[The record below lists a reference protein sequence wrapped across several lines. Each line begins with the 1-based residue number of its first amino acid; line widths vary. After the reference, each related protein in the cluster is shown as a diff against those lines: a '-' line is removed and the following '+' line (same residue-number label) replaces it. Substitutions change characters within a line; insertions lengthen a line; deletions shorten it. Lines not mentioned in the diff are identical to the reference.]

1 VAAPSDHNHELTRVA
16 AIYDGIAPAWDGR
29 QGLVERVLMGKA
41 MRASLA
47 SHLVGDVLEIGTG
60 TGATLPFLGPRESRV
75 TSLTATDLSKG
86 MLAQARQT
94 ARALGQPIALVRMNA
109 GALAFAD
116 ATFDTV
122 TTSLTLCTV
131 PDPARAL
138 REMARV
144 LKPDGRIVLL
154 EHVRARNPVLSLMQ
168 RMLTPVQVR
177 RLGCHLDRRT
187 DRIVR
192 ELGFRIEHEETCF
205 FGVFRLIV
213 AHPPG
218 A

>member
-1 VAAPSDHNHELTRVA
+1 MVAPADHNHELARVA
-16 AIYDGIAPAWDGR
+16 AIYDKIAPTWDGR
-29 QGLVERVLMGKA
+29 QGLVERVLMGSA

-60 TGATLPFLGPRESRV
+60 TGATLPFLEQRASAI
-75 TSLTATDLSKG
+75 TSLTGTDLSHG
-86 MLAQARQT
+86 MLIQAQQAART
-94 ARALGQPIALVRMNA
+94 LDLPVALVRMDA

-116 ATFDTV
+116 GTFDTV
-122 TTSLTLCTV
+122 TTSLMLCTV

-144 LKPDGRIVLL
+144 LNPDGRIVLL

-177 RLGCHLDRRT
+177 LLGCHLDRRT

-192 ELGFRIEHEETCF
+192 ELGFRIEHEETRF
-205 FGVFRLIV
+205 FGVFHLIV
-213 AHPPG
+213 ARSPL
-218 A
+218 